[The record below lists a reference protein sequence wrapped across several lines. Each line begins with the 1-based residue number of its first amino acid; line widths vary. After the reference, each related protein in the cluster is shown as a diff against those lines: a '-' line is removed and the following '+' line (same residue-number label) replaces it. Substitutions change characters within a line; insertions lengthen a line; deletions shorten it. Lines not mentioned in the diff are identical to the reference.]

1 MLRKTD
7 LGKMSKLAENISR
20 QKSRQSWLKLGD
32 RKKKIQIIASNRFQT
47 NLIGAIKAEGRML
60 EERDQ
65 IKTAVVRYFIDV
77 FMEEKRIRTNLGGL
91 FPRILPMEKSMGLE
105 RVFEE
110 KEIWLQSK
118 IAAASRHQDL
128 MDSIFLSLG
137 KLGSS

>member
-1 MLRKTD
+1 M
-7 LGKMSKLAENISR
+7 
-20 QKSRQSWLKLGD
+20 
-32 RKKKIQIIASNRFQT
+32 
-47 NLIGAIKAEGRML
+47 